1 MEWSIITTDCFD
13 EWFGQQDESTQERV
27 LACLIYLRKF
37 GYSLG
42 RPYADTVY
50 QSKFPN
56 MKELRI
62 QNKGKPIRAFYAF
75 DPLRQAIVLCA
86 GEKGKDKRFY
96 EKMIALADAEFTSY
110 LNNLEKE
117 NENVRSNA
125 Q

>member
-1 MEWSIITTDCFD
+1 MADPIEWSIITTDCFD

-86 GEKGKDKRFY
+86 GEKGKDK
-96 EKMIALADAEFTSY
+96 
-110 LNNLEKE
+110 
-117 NENVRSNA
+117 
-125 Q
+125 